1 MATRKMTLKYWNS
14 LSNGSK
20 ERALHHVFP
29 ALKVT
34 VEMLLDEKPNLK
46 YIVWQIVWNKV
57 RIPNDSYYKTVV
69 NGTYLP

>member
-29 ALKVT
+29 TMKFT
-34 VEMLLDEKPNLK
+34 VEMLLDEQPNLK
-46 YIVWQIVWNKV
+46 
-57 RIPNDSYYKTVV
+57 ND
-69 NGTYLP
+69 LW

>member
-1 MATRKMTLKYWNS
+1 MSTRKMTKKYWNS

-29 ALKVT
+29 TMKFT

-46 YIVWQIVWNKV
+46 DIVWQIVWNKV
-57 RIPNDSYYKTVV
+57 RIPIESYYKTVV